1 MGFWIDDQGLFLS
14 APEFKDGSLDIDNA
28 IPVYDW
34 ENFDE
39 LTPHHHL
46 THLMHVNQMC
56 ILKRDHN
63 NLIIMQEF
71 LEMPKPNG
79 INIELTP
86 TQFDY
91 LYEVIMFAYEMEVP
105 EQKGWDVQ
113 TYDNMV
119 DNVTNGKST
128 ILSNDV
134 KGIMPLK

>member
-1 MGFWIDDQGLFLS
+1 
-14 APEFKDGSLDIDNA
+14 
-28 IPVYDW
+28 
-34 ENFDE
+34 
-39 LTPHHHL
+39 
-46 THLMHVNQMC
+46 
-56 ILKRDHN
+56 
-63 NLIIMQEF
+63 MQEF
-71 LEMPKPNG
+71 LEMSKRNG

-91 LYEVIMFAYEMEVP
+91 LPYEVIMFGYEMEVP

-134 KGIMPLK
+134 KGIMTVK